1 MKNPNDKIV
10 YVDGLNIKSFGGL
23 NHLINIMEKAP
34 NKINNN
40 KVIYKVWIKK
50 SFKNHLKNNRNIIV
64 KSNFFGNLPTPF
76 NLIWNFFVFRLV
88 CLKNKPDYILSL
100 GGLLLFKY
108 KNSTGVYQNVQPF
121 IDKGSSLNYQ
131 NLRVKMLRYLWKISS
146 KNYKKHIFH
155 SKDSANLIRSY
166 FNTDKEYKIIYHGIN
181 NFFRIEKNKMLDKLS
196 NLSKKVEL
204 NHEISFTYVT
214 SAYSYKN
221 NKKIIKSFENIYLKG
236 FRFHLN
242 LIVANGPELGEI
254 KNIIDTCDF
263 KSQITF
269 LTDISQDEIKHI
281 LHEKTDVAIFAS
293 NFESF
298 GIILVEKMASGLPI
312 FALKKSC
319 IPEILGPNGN
329 YFNIDKSESFYENI
343 ISLLINSEDIRKKTL
358 LTWERSDI
366 FNWDKAAYET
376 WNFIFK

>member
-1 MKNPNDKIV
+1 MKNSSVKIV

-34 NKINNN
+34 SKVNNHAI
-40 KVIYKVWIKK
+40 IYKVWVKK
-50 SFKNHLKNNRNIIV
+50 SFKNHLRKNKNIIV
-64 KSNFFGNLPTPF
+64 RSNFFGNLPTPL

-100 GGLLLFKY
+100 GGLLLFKH
-108 KNSTGVYQNVQPF
+108 KNATGFYQNVQPF

-131 NLRVKMLRYLWKISS
+131 NLRTKMLRFLWKISS
-146 KNYKKHIFH
+146 KNYKQHIFH
-155 SKDSANLIRSY
+155 SKDSANLIRGY
-166 FNTDKEYKIIYHGIN
+166 FNTNKEYKIIYHGVN
-181 NFFRIEKNKMLDKLS
+181 NFFKIRKNKMLNKLN
-196 NLSKKVEL
+196 NLFQKIEL
-204 NHEISFTYVT
+204 NKEISFTYIT

-254 KNIIDTCDF
+254 KHIINSCDF

-269 LTDISQDEIKHI
+269 LTDISQNDIKHI

-298 GIILVEKMASGLPI
+298 GIILVEKMASRLPI

-319 IPEILGPNGN
+319 IPEILGPKAN
-329 YFNIDKSESFYENI
+329 YFNIEKPESLFENI
-343 ISLLINSEDIRKKTL
+343 VKILKDSENIRKKTL
-358 LTWERSDI
+358 LTWERADI